1 MKSIPQDPLADERDR
16 TDLLLPDRED
26 QLDLMTDQTLRN
38 VECALRAEHQALMLS
53 AVVPMTTIAVL
64 ADAAA
69 KLRAIRLERHDY
81 VASLAEEG

>member
-1 MKSIPQDPLADERDR
+1 MIDPLADERSQ
-16 TDLLLPDRED
+16 TSCFLPDGEL
-26 QLDLMTDQTLRN
+26 QVEVMTDMVLLT
-38 VECALRAEHQALMLS
+38 VERALRAEHQALMLS

-69 KLRAIRLERHDY
+69 TLRAIRLERHDY